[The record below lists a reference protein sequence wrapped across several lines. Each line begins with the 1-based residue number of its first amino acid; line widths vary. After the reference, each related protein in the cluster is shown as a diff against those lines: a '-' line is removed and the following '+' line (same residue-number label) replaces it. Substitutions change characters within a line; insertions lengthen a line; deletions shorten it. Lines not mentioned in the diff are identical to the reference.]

1 MGARWNSEFRNAVR
15 FVMRKNVVKIT
26 DAALQDIENVHDYI
40 AYELFEPI
48 TADKYI
54 RNIYDTIK
62 YLTFYGT
69 SIAVSERDF
78 LLSQYGLTAR
88 NINYKKMAIIYTVE
102 NEEIIIQRIMA
113 ASLIL

>member
-1 MGARWNSEFRNAVR
+1 MHRYVVR
-15 FVMRKNVVKIT
+15 IT
-26 DAALQDIENVHDYI
+26 DTAFQDIEHVHDYI

-54 RNIYDTIK
+54 RGIYDTIK
-62 YLTFYGT
+62 YLSFYGA

-78 LLSQYGLTAR
+78 LLLQYGSTVR
-88 NINYKKMAIIYTVE
+88 NINYKKMAVIFTVE
-102 NEEIIIQRIMA
+102 NNEIVIQRIMT

>member
-1 MGARWNSEFRNAVR
+1 MMQRTVVR
-15 FVMRKNVVKIT
+15 IAEV
-26 DAALQDIENVHDYI
+26 ALQDIENVHDYI

-54 RNIYDTIK
+54 RGIYDAIK
-62 YLTFYGT
+62 HLAFYWL
-69 SIAVSERDF
+69 SVAVSERDF
-78 LLSQYGLTAR
+78 LLSQYGSTAR

-102 NEEIIIQRIMA
+102 NNEIIIQRIMA